1 MIRFTHLK
9 GSLSGTTS
17 SSDKRW
23 LRIGTGPD
31 CELRYDGA
39 EEPRVAPYHAAV
51 VLKEGVYH
59 LIDLDAPG
67 GVRVNGKKVSKAEL
81 RSGDKIRFGATGGPE
96 AQVEIVIDSS
106 YDPAQ
111 DAAEIQKVLQSSGG
125 GVAATGQIFALTAQ
139 RIAEERV
146 KAGGVRSRRT
156 MDHIAAA
163 VQEVSEAVKT
173 QTKKRWVKVVGIVTA
188 AATVVIA
195 VMGTVIYFQHRQ
207 IARLLDAKG
216 RFDQQIRQI
225 QVQMQA
231 EQDSTKLAL
240 LEQRYL
246 DATSNAERTLAD
258 LARADQAKAAEA
270 ENAGDEL
277 DKEIRAILG
286 QFDAT
291 TYAVPP
297 IFKERLQYQINQLL
311 KDPVA
316 LNQLYQR
323 KVKYWPV
330 VQRDFQALELP
341 DVMGYVA
348 WTESRFDPKAH
359 SHAGAVGMW
368 QMMAVSAREYGLRV
382 DDKVDERTDV
392 DKQTRAAARHLA
404 NLLAEFGEDAF
415 MLAMASYNRG
425 ENAVRGV
432 LHKVAQ
438 TPGGFKKQN
447 RDFWHLYRMKLLP
460 TETMEYVPKILAAA
474 VICSNPGRYGL
485 TSPGTA
491 VASNTAP
498 AAASTPAKADTAR
511 VARRPATTGR

>member
-1 MIRFTHLK
+1 MIRFTHVK
-9 GSLSGTTS
+9 GSLQGTTS

-23 LRIGTGPD
+23 LRVGTGHD
-31 CELRYDGA
+31 CEIRYDVA

-67 GVRVNGKKVSKAEL
+67 GVRVNGKKISKVEL
-81 RSGDKIRFGATGGPE
+81 CSGDKIRFGATGGPE
-96 AQVEIVIDSS
+96 AQVDIVIDAT

-111 DAAEIQKVLQSSGG
+111 DAAEIQKVLQAGTRAS
-125 GVAATGQIFALTAQ
+125 ATGQIFALTAQ
-139 RIAEERV
+139 RIAEERA
-146 KAGGVRSRRT
+146 KAGGGRSRKT
-156 MDHIAAA
+156 MDHIATA
-163 VQEVSEAVKT
+163 VQEVSEVVKK

-195 VMGTVIYFQHRQ
+195 VMGVVIYFQHRQ

-216 RFDQQIRQI
+216 HFDAQIRQI
-225 QVQMQA
+225 QQQMQA
-231 EQDSTKLAL
+231 EQDSSKLAL

-258 LARADQAKAAEA
+258 LARADQAKAKEA
-270 ENAGDEL
+270 ANAGDEL
-277 DKEIRAILG
+277 DKEIRNILV

-297 IFKERLQYQINQLL
+297 IFKERLQYHINLLL
-311 KDPVA
+311 KDPQTLRLV
-316 LNQLYQR
+316 YQR
-323 KVKYWPV
+323 KVQFWPII
-330 VQRDFQALELP
+330 QHDFQALELP

-348 WTESRFDPKAH
+348 WTESRFDPKAR
-359 SHAGAVGMW
+359 SRAGAVGMW
-368 QMMAVSAREYGLRV
+368 QMMAVSAR
-382 DDKVDERTDV
+382 ERTDV

-432 LHKVAQ
+432 LHKIAL

-474 VICSNPGRYGL
+474 VICNNPERYGL
-485 TSPGTA
+485 VSPGTP
-491 VASNTAP
+491 VAANTAP
-498 AAASTPAKADTAR
+498 PAAPSPARTSDPAR
-511 VARRPATTGR
+511 VARRPAR